1 MDLVGIM
8 LVVDTPLAG
17 KHDLTISAVGFDIVH
32 SVPLG
37 ISFCVVQ
44 FILIF
49 FLFLFTICTQ
59 CPWLVYACS

>member
-17 KHDLTISAVGFDIVH
+17 KRDCNYFCSWFDIVH